1 MYSLLV
7 QDALANAWCVP
18 DPFNQVIL
26 QPNRITPFNGVQ
38 LNYRYM
44 WSNIYLPSTTAVYH
58 LYEIGQ
64 INPNLL
70 DLFSASSTWQLIS
83 TACNNTNV
91 VIDIYTELGIQIPRT
106 RTWFQITKDKNILI
120 AIEQNVLLPYDFNN
134 DLIFIRLYKN
144 AYFEQTDLN
153 ANEAIVVGGGLMSSI
168 ETITALTAQIAAIVG
183 SSYYAGGMSMMI
195 NGYKQPSITIAT
207 VNVGDIAEFVYDS
220 TIYKVAD
227 FQITTLASFNSVLDN
242 VNKVLLHYAGNSD
255 GFIDYIDN
263 IDIFMVDETTQKGV
277 YVHKNASNTLRMV
290 TYKDYAF
297 VTNYLAPYFTNFPT
311 TNQANLYL
319 RLHIR
324 YSGAEHTPIAD
335 SNQTNYLMQLPDT
348 QLIQAMVGSLSNV
361 PVWQAAS
368 LENSAYTA
376 LMRSSYNQ
384 ITQPLVE
391 QAYGYTKANW
401 VLGQTPITIPPETT
415 SVTLP
420 PAFQLG
426 ATSFEYN
433 AAGVLL
439 GYYAVAANSLTYSIV
454 NTSCTNVE
462 LVSGVGGTTLDEYY
476 DLVPVTVTPGN
487 NYRYYIYAPN
497 LATGITSWVD
507 ATDTGDYV
515 ITGGVSN
522 WSPTVPSGVLK
533 RLVRSDKRFLLYQ
546 ATLTPVDGLLV
557 HQLTY
562 IQNTL
567 SGQLQ
572 SGVTIPLGELD
583 VWLNG
588 YSLVEGVDF
597 IFNFPMISI
606 ISKEYLTTTPG
617 PQTLTIRF
625 TGFCNSSLETTPL
638 NEVGYVYNGVLS
650 ANGAYDL
657 HSERVQRIV
666 IAGAMV
672 PVADVSFIE
681 NTTTGSLVDGAPYS
695 IRDVVNPLNNLIDQ
709 DPYAFYTV
717 SKSVEKTV
725 SNYLTVATPQVT
737 ASPINPITDKYVLY
751 SPFIGKII
759 YDLTQ
764 GYIVNS
770 QLDGAYSDSLV
781 MQLCEPYLYL
791 LALDPITPVNQPD
804 QDYTVIQPHWLS
816 TAIALN
822 TANYRFIMN
831 VIRIYGNGLIS
842 ISSLITLNAGL

>member
-1 MYSLLV
+1 
-7 QDALANAWCVP
+7 
-18 DPFNQVIL
+18 
-26 QPNRITPFNGVQ
+26 
-38 LNYRYM
+38 
-44 WSNIYLPSTTAVYH
+44 
-58 LYEIGQ
+58 
-64 INPNLL
+64 
-70 DLFSASSTWQLIS
+70 
-83 TACNNTNV
+83 
-91 VIDIYTELGIQIPRT
+91 
-106 RTWFQITKDKNILI
+106 
-120 AIEQNVLLPYDFNN
+120 
-134 DLIFIRLYKN
+134 
-144 AYFEQTDLN
+144 
-153 ANEAIVVGGGLMSSI
+153 
-168 ETITALTAQIAAIVG
+168 
-183 SSYYAGGMSMMI
+183 
-195 NGYKQPSITIAT
+195 
-207 VNVGDIAEFVYDS
+207 
-220 TIYKVAD
+220 
-227 FQITTLASFNSVLDN
+227 
-242 VNKVLLHYAGNSD
+242 
-255 GFIDYIDN
+255 
-263 IDIFMVDETTQKGV
+263 
-277 YVHKNASNTLRMV
+277 MV

-462 LVSGVGGTTLDEYY
+462 FVSGVGGTTLDEYY

-515 ITGGVSN
+515 ITGSVSN

-562 IQNTL
+562 TQNTL

-606 ISKEYLTTTPG
+606 ISKEYLSTTPG

-657 HSERVQRIV
+657 HSDRVQRIV

-709 DPYAFYTV
+709 DPYAFYTA

-781 MQLCEPYLYL
+781 MQLCEPYPYLFPKTKKSKTMNTQQQKSNQFSAVPAKSVVAKTNSLEDLVKNGIGSQVVKSKSGYAHSPKATSLLLKAMGSFKNTTAKQTIDKENGIDGVDFINTASSGDTPLGRALDINYHIRFQYQSTGWFASVGAVWFYL
-791 LALDPITPVNQPD
+791 LADTQDESLRNLYGVSCRNIRERITPRHVEGFRTIIADATWAKINSNKHFVAAIVKNELPYVCFYAKNISDKQGKQTTQVVDSSIAYWYVAVIEEIARTLKESAKTGNTELIPD
-804 QDYTVIQPHWLS
+804 FSFIENLYEN
-816 TAIALN
+816 A
-822 TANYRFIMN
+822 YRKQ
-831 VIRIYGNGLIS
+831 
-842 ISSLITLNAGL
+842 A